1 MAFVNNEGT
10 FSFPCQHFASSLT
23 QGKQRKLGEKNK
35 CIRFSFGVF

>member
-23 QGKQRKLGEKNK
+23 QVEGKKIREKMN
-35 CIRFSFGVF
+35 I